1 MFTQLDDSLER
12 TRGGLGIG
20 LSLVKQLV
28 VQHGG
33 SIEARSEGR
42 GSGSEFTVR
51 LPRDEHVDDEPV
63 ESVKDQKGARRP
75 RRILIVDDNADVALS
90 LSLMLELSES
100 VTETASDGLSA
111 LKLGERFRPD
121 LILLDLGMPHIDGF
135 ETARRIRARPW
146 GANVL
151 LVALTGWSRDEDI
164 RRTREVGF
172 DRHLIKPVDRE
183 TLEALIAEIR

>member
-1 MFTQLDDSLER
+1 
-12 TRGGLGIG
+12 
-20 LSLVKQLV
+20 
-28 VQHGG
+28 
-33 SIEARSEGR
+33 
-42 GSGSEFTVR
+42 
-51 LPRDEHVDDEPV
+51 
-63 ESVKDQKGARRP
+63 
-75 RRILIVDDNADVALS
+75 
-90 LSLMLELSES
+90 
-100 VTETASDGLSA
+100 
-111 LKLGERFRPD
+111 
-121 LILLDLGMPHIDGF
+121 MPHIDGF